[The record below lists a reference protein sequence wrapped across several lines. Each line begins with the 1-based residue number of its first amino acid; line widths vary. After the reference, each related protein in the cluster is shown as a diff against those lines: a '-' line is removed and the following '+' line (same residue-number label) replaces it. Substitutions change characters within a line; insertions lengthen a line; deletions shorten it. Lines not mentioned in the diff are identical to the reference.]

1 MTTISER
8 MQKKAEAAREEV
20 RRLLWTGADPDKV
33 ADAAISGGLS
43 GDEVD
48 RIEKM
53 VAEGKAAIERLAAFD
68 VPALKSGADEKRTE
82 AERLEK
88 KLEKLTDETDRAQ
101 IESET
106 AAAALEEAIQAHRQI
121 AMGVRRGEIPADG
134 LPAAIGAIIESERL
148 SGEIQA
154 AETKRTAL
162 LREIKKGETR
172 KTIVEAEA
180 EKLSTNNQTP
190 EYSVRMRPLVDE
202 YEASAK
208 TLGRRIEE
216 ARKRVAEIDK
226 TLADL
231 RARQSKAREL
241 LPW

>member
-1 MTTISER
+1 MNISER
-8 MQKKAEAAREEV
+8 MQAKAEAAREEV
-20 RRLLWTGADPDKV
+20 MRLLWIGADPDKV
-33 ADAAISGGLS
+33 ADAAIIGGLS

-53 VAEGKAAIERLAAFD
+53 VVEGKAAIERLAAFD
-68 VPALKSGADEKRTE
+68 VPALKSGADTTRAAFDKMN
-82 AERLEK
+82 A
-88 KLEKLTDETDRAQ
+88 KLEKLTDETKTAARETDR
-101 IESET
+101 

-134 LPAAIGAIIESERL
+134 LPATIGAIIECDKL

-154 AETKRTAL
+154 AERKRTAL

-172 KTIVEAEA
+172 KTIIEAEA